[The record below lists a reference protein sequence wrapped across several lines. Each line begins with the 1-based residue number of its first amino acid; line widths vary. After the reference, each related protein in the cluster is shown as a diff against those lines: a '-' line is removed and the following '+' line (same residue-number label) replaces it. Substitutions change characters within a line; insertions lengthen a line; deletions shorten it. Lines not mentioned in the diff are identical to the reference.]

1 MAELNTYISDLLYLH
16 NCVIIPQL
24 GGFIANYKSA
34 EIDYGKQL
42 IYPPSKTI
50 LFNNALHLDDGLL
63 INYIAHN
70 QKVSYRVAAEWLSEQ
85 VKDIQHAL
93 RTEGLVIMKGLG
105 AFYLD
110 ENQQFQFRT
119 DLEKNLLGDSYG
131 LTTVR
136 LPGVTS
142 IQGTN
147 ELKTIPISSNQGG
160 NMSKKT
166 ILRIAAILGPI
177 LVIAAVIPFL
187 TDYFSGDHR
196 QTAGVSGPTPDKE
209 VVEKD
214 TPKVD
219 ELATQKKQAL
229 FYSEQAQTYVYHI
242 IAGSYLKIENAQ
254 VLADKLAKKGNVTKV
269 VAQNGK
275 FRVSIFQFTDRY
287 EALQKLDFLRKT
299 TDDSYW
305 ILKVEK

>member
-1 MAELNTYISDLLYLH
+1 MAHLHTYISDLLYLH

-34 EIDYGKQL
+34 EIDFDKQV

-50 LFNNALHLDDGLL
+50 LFNNALHQDDGLL

-70 QKVSYRVAAEWLSEQ
+70 QKVSYRIAAEWLAEQ
-85 VKDIQHAL
+85 VKDIQHTL
-93 RTEGLVIMKGLG
+93 RTEGLVILKGLG

-110 ENQQFQFRT
+110 ENQKFQFRT

-131 LTTVR
+131 LTTIR
-136 LPGVTS
+136 LPGAIS
-142 IQGTN
+142 IQGTK
-147 ELKTIPISSNQGG
+147 ELKTVPISSNQGG

-166 ILRIAAILGPI
+166 LLKVAAILGPVLI
-177 LVIAAVIPFL
+177 IAAIIPFI
-187 TDYFSGDHR
+187 TDYFKGDNH
-196 QTAGVSGPTPDKE
+196 QTAGVTGPTPEKE
-209 VVEKD
+209 MVKKD
-214 TPKVD
+214 TAKVD
-219 ELATQKKQAL
+219 ELATKKKQAL
-229 FYSEQAQTYVYHI
+229 FYSEESQTYVYHI
-242 IAGSYLKIENAQ
+242 IAGSYQKRENAQ
-254 VLADKLAKKGNVTKV
+254 ILADKLAKDGSITEV

-275 FRVSIFQFTDRY
+275 YRVSIHQFSDRY

>member
-1 MAELNTYISDLLYLH
+1 MADLSKYISELLYLH

-34 EIDYGKQL
+34 EIDYGKQV

-50 LFNNALHLDDGLL
+50 LFNNAIKQDDGLL

-70 QKVSYRVAAEWLSEQ
+70 QRVSYGVASEWLSAQ
-85 VKDIQHAL
+85 VKDIQHTL
-93 RTEGLVIMKGLG
+93 RTEGLVILRSLG

-119 DLEKNLLGDSYG
+119 DLEKNLLGDAYG
-131 LTTVR
+131 LTTIR
-136 LPGVTS
+136 LPSAISVGGKS
-142 IQGTN
+142 
-147 ELKTIPISSNQGG
+147 ELKTVPISTNQGG

-166 ILRIAAILGPI
+166 LLKVAAIIVPI
-177 LVIAAVIPFL
+177 MVLAALIPFL
-187 TDYFSGDHR
+187 TDYFSGNDQ
-196 QTAGVSGPTPDKE
+196 QTAGIAGPTPEKE
-209 VVEKD
+209 VINDDSVKI
-214 TPKVD
+214 D
-219 ELATQKKQAL
+219 ELATKKKQAL
-229 FYSEQAQTYVYHI
+229 FYSEETHEFVYHI
-242 IAGSYLKIENAQ
+242 IAGSYNKLNNAQ
-254 VLADKLAKKGNVTKV
+254 VLADKLSEGGIIARV
-269 VAQNGK
+269 VEQDGK
-275 FRVSIFQFTDRY
+275 FRVSIHQYTDRY